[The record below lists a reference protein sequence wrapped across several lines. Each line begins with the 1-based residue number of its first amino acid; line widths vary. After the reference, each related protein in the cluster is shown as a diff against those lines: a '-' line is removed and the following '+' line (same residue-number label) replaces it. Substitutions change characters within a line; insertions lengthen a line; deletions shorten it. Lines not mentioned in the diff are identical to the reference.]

1 MTAFPCRIHPESLYC
16 PSPPAT
22 RPYRHPTTTT
32 TTTRTVRASPCPPP
46 RVSRYDSICT
56 EGAIARPG
64 GCREAMRSSAY
75 HTTTTMRTS
84 PRPLAGASGWID
96 EDRLPRGRSARDRRR
111 RIAPGIPKIPR
122 MLLLL
127 IRPMHRGHREGRR
140 RIVPIPP
147 PVGRKGALPPSFF
160 RRRC

>member
-16 PSPPAT
+16 PSPLAT
-22 RPYRHPTTTT
+22 RPYRHPTTT